1 MVLTKELAIYLDK
14 LLKINDIYSSK
25 LKENHSN
32 VGAQFSTEETNIF
45 INISDGKV
53 KLELEDS

>member
-25 LKENHSN
+25 LKENHSS
-32 VGAQFSTEETNIF
+32 VGAQFSTGETNIYY
-45 INISDGKV
+45 
-53 KLELEDS
+53 